1 MEEGEKMGEYVLKLN
16 KENFE
21 EVIKNNEKIIVDFWA
36 GWCMP
41 CKIMSPIFEN
51 LAKKYQN
58 QIVFAKVNVDEEPQI
73 AEKFQIMSIPAFI
86 VFKNGNKVG
95 EIIGA
100 MPENI
105 LEGKILNY
113 FK

>member
-1 MEEGEKMGEYVLKLN
+1 MSEYVLQLN
-16 KENFE
+16 KKNFE
-21 EVIKNNEKIIVDFWA
+21 EVIKNNEKVIVDFWA

-41 CKIMSPIFEN
+41 CKMMTPIFEN
-51 LAKKYQN
+51 LAKKFQN
-58 QIVFAKVNVDEEPQI
+58 QILFSKVNVDEEPEL

-86 VFKNGNKVG
+86 IFKNGNKVG

-105 LEGKILNY
+105 FEEKILSY
-113 FK
+113 LK